1 MARAQEIGDSGDG
14 RGEVERAPPTPAP
27 HARAHTH
34 MHTHV
39 CTRAR
44 TGPATWLP
52 DASCVSSLMT

>member
-27 HARAHTH
+27 HTRAHTH

-39 CTRAR
+39 CTHARAQGR
-44 TGPATWLP
+44 LLGFQMPAVCL
-52 DASCVSSLMT
+52 L

>member
-14 RGEVERAPPTPAP
+14 RGEVERAPPPQPHT
-27 HARAHTH
+27 HARTH
-34 MHTHV
+34 
-39 CTRAR
+39 